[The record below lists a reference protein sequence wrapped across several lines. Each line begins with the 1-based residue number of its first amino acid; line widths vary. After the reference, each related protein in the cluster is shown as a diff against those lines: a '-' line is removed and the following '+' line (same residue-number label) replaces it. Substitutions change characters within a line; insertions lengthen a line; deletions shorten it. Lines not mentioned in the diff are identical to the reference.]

1 MPLYRR
7 LEQNARLLEF
17 NCVEF
22 SEKLIYGEFMTEKP
36 VMPTDNP

>member
-7 LEQNARLLEF
+7 VEENARLLEF

-22 SEKLIYGEFMTEKP
+22 SEQLLYGDVITGGPPPNE
-36 VMPTDNP
+36 VQ